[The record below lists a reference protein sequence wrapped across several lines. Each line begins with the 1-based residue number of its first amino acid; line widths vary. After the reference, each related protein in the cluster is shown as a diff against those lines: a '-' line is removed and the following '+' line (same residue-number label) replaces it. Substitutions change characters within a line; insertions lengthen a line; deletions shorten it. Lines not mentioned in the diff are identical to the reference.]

1 MPLVDEDINYSTE
14 EDYYALPEGE
24 RVELICGKFYAMAS
38 PGQLRQEISGRVFRI
53 IGDYID
59 DKGGGCKVF
68 HAPFDVKLEDKG
80 DTIVQPDVSVI
91 CDRDKLDGRRC
102 NGAPDW
108 VIEIVSP
115 STASHDYVRKYDL
128 YKRTGVR
135 EYWIINPDDRSV
147 VVHRFEGYSTVTE
160 EYTLDDIVRA
170 GIYDD
175 LTIDFKEILTKIAA
189 S

>member
-1 MPLVDEDINYSTE
+1 MPLPDENIKYNTE
-14 EDYYALPEGE
+14 EDYYALSEEE

-38 PGQLRQEISGRVFRI
+38 PGQLHQEISGRVFRN

-59 DKGGGCKVF
+59 DKGGECKVF
-68 HAPFDVKLEDKG
+68 QAPFDVKLEDKR
-80 DTIVQPDVSVI
+80 DTIVQPDISVI

-135 EYWIINPDDRSV
+135 EYWIINPDDKSV
-147 VVHRFEGYSTVTE
+147 VVHRFDGNSTITE
-160 EYTLDDIVRA
+160 EHTLDDIVKA

-175 LTIDFKEILTKIAA
+175 LTIDFKEIMRRIAA
-189 S
+189 L

>member
-1 MPLVDEDINYSTE
+1 MPLLEEDINYNTE
-14 EDYYALPEGE
+14 EDYYALPESE
-24 RVELICGKFYAMAS
+24 RVELICGKFYDMAS
-38 PGQLRQEISGRVFRI
+38 PGQLHQELSGRVFRI

-68 HAPFDVKLEDKG
+68 QAPFDVKLEDKR
-80 DTIVQPDVSVI
+80 DTIVQPDLSVI

-115 STASHDYVRKYDL
+115 STASHDYVRKFEL

-135 EYWIINPDDRSV
+135 EYWIINPDDKSV
-147 VVHRFEGYSTVTE
+147 VVHRFERNSTSTE
-160 EYTLDDIVRA
+160 EYTLDDLVKA

-175 LTIDFKEILTKIAA
+175 LTIDFKAIMKKIAGL
-189 S
+189 